1 MYNAI
6 ELPTKSN
13 FVPVISLQLVGEPV
27 TSVGGS
33 VKSLVGLGGSLTA
46 SVGGSLKS
54 LVGLGGSLTASVG
67 GPTVGGSVA
76 CAPCMEECIKPP
88 LNNYS

>member
-6 ELPTKSN
+6 ELPTNSN
-13 FVPVISLQLVGEPV
+13 CVPVISLQLVGEPVITVGKPV

-46 SVGGSLKS
+46 SVGG
-54 LVGLGGSLTASVG
+54 
-67 GPTVGGSVA
+67 PTVGGSVA
-76 CAPCMEECIKPP
+76 RAPCMEECIKPR
-88 LNNYS
+88 LNNYSQFIIPSWIAEV